1 MRGAD
6 VELRAAAVPADGTWL
21 SLAGL
26 NDLKRNGI
34 SRRSRIHAEQANNH
48 NNHNKKTNTKVFFD
62 NPRGFGFSA

>member
-21 SLAGL
+21 GLAGL
-26 NDLKRNGI
+26 YDLKRNGI

-48 NNHNKKTNTKVFFD
+48 NNHKKKTNRRFFLTTEEVW
-62 NPRGFGFSA
+62 FSA